1 VENDVTEDVRM
12 LQKLYQQLKQA
23 NETSTFD
30 EKILQQAI
38 DRDTFKQCLIDL
50 VIVRS
55 LSLSILTW
63 PEFHMLCKALN
74 PGSIASIPTSHQ
86 TMRNWIQESYH
97 IKKDLVRR
105 TVQSAKSPIHLSVDA
120 WTSPNNLLTM
130 AICGQFVDSDNQL
143 QTILLALRTIEG
155 HAGDV
160 QFEQGLLPVLDD
172 YKIVRKVGAIVGDNS
187 GTNDV
192 LCRTLSQYL
201 RIQHPMDLE
210 WIAPHRRI
218 RCLGHILNLVV
229 QAFLFLNEKDEKSLA
244 LYDARDQ

>member
-74 PGSIASIPTSHQ
+74 PGSIASIPISHQ
-86 TMRNWIQESYH
+86 TMRNWI
-97 IKKDLVRR
+97 
-105 TVQSAKSPIHLSVDA
+105 
-120 WTSPNNLLTM
+120 
-130 AICGQFVDSDNQL
+130 
-143 QTILLALRTIEG
+143 
-155 HAGDV
+155 
-160 QFEQGLLPVLDD
+160 
-172 YKIVRKVGAIVGDNS
+172 
-187 GTNDV
+187 
-192 LCRTLSQYL
+192 
-201 RIQHPMDLE
+201 
-210 WIAPHRRI
+210 
-218 RCLGHILNLVV
+218 
-229 QAFLFLNEKDEKSLA
+229 
-244 LYDARDQ
+244 

>member
-1 VENDVTEDVRM
+1 
-12 LQKLYQQLKQA
+12 
-23 NETSTFD
+23 
-30 EKILQQAI
+30 
-38 DRDTFKQCLIDL
+38 
-50 VIVRS
+50 
-55 LSLSILTW
+55 
-63 PEFHMLCKALN
+63 
-74 PGSIASIPTSHQ
+74 
-86 TMRNWIQESYH
+86 
-97 IKKDLVRR
+97 
-105 TVQSAKSPIHLSVDA
+105 
-120 WTSPNNLLTM
+120 M

-201 RIQHPMDLE
+201 RIQYPMDLE

-229 QAFLFLNEKDEKSLA
+229 
-244 LYDARDQ
+244 